1 MSLGKNLVTLAA
13 CAIFAVPAC
22 ANASDRRPP
31 AYYPHYIRK
40 AFRCPIYRNADGNL
54 ITCDGWRLR
63 NTMKGWDHSC
73 IDLFYL
79 PSQFACSSQ

>member
-1 MSLGKNLVTLAA
+1 MYWHKQLVILA
-13 CAIFAVPAC
+13 CLAIFGLPGY
-22 ANASDRRPP
+22 ANSSSMRHR
-31 AYYPHYIRK
+31 AYHPHYRIQ
-40 AFRCPIYRNADGNL
+40 AWRCPIYRNADGNL